1 MYIAPVD
8 IESIT
13 TFNPCLN
20 AVMTTYTG
28 KEPEMCIQ
36 KCNFGLW
43 QHPGGKKNVSIMHP
57 LTCALMHNW
66 C

>member
-20 AVMTTYTG
+20 AVMTTCTG
-28 KEPEMCIQ
+28 KESEMCIQ

-43 QHPGGKKNVSIMHP
+43 QHPGGKKMFQ
-57 LTCALMHNW
+57 
-66 C
+66 